1 MAITIPEP
9 DVNNVWR
16 LETPGN
22 EGWVRSARPDA
33 DDKFFMCSADGH
45 VQEPNTFLYDRI
57 DPAYHHR
64 LPTIAVTK
72 AMDVHGKGAKGDGAK
87 SDDGKGEGAKGEGG
101 GATEEQFFQKAEG
114 FRPAKL
120 NWTKPFEGH
129 EKLRNQSGR
138 SPEARLA
145 DLALDGCDAEVLF
158 PNKGL
163 SIWATPDAD
172 FSHAMCRAYNE
183 WAWEEFADYNDRLAP
198 MACIAPAALDKAIAE
213 IQRCAALGFKGLSL
227 PAKPVFG
234 PPDVDDL
241 NYNLREM
248 EPLWDCIDE
257 VELPVT
263 FHVSTGRDPRTSR
276 SQGGAVINYAVHSL
290 APTMEPLVNI
300 CASGVAERHPKLQFG
315 SIEAGI
321 GWVPWMLTAMDEA
334 YLKHHMWVRPKLE
347 MLPSEYFKRQG
358 FASFQEDPAGLD
370 LAREHGLVD
379 NFLWANDFPH
389 HEGSWPYSA
398 QAIERTMS
406 HLDDG
411 ERAKILGLNSAR
423 IFRFDIPERYLHHPD
438 AAAVAN
444 QH

>member
-22 EGWVRSARPDA
+22 EGWLRSARPDA

-72 AMDVHGKGAKGDGAK
+72 AMDVHGKGAK
-87 SDDGKGEGAKGEGG
+87 SDDGKGEGKGAKGEGD

-145 DLALDGCDAEVLF
+145 DLALDGCDAEILF

-198 MACIAPAALDKAIAE
+198 MACIAPGALDKAIAE

-438 AAAVAN
+438 AAAVAA
-444 QH
+444 QR